1 MQIPMLAEKNG
12 IPAALEETVTRE
24 FFEDLIKRT
33 HNPVRRVL
41 EDAGIAKEEL
51 DHILLVGGSTRVPL
65 VARDIEALLGK
76 KPDHAIDPDF
86 SVAQGAAIQA
96 GIIAGELDGAD
107 VLIMTDVC
115 PYTLGIQ
122 VWDGITADCMSTII
136 PRNTTIPVTKKE
148 TYWTS
153 WDYQNKT
160 EIAVYQGESRQVS
173 RNHFLGNFMLEGI
186 PERKAGEESIDV
198 EFSYNQNGILDVKA
212 TIVSTHKD
220 MTVTIDLMDSGKKK
234 TDVSEWKQS
243 SCAGEYRTVIRRG
256 ERFESR
262 CKKNK
267 EDESKELMLGVPDDP
282 YARKIIGWLQ
292 DAMRAQ
298 DAKRMV
304 KMAEEAISVCGEAEG
319 FLFYLYRGQNWCG
332 NLGKAIKT
340 MEKLAKRFPDKA
352 YYKKELAI
360 SYFDRGYYNKAMTAF
375 RDAYNAGVRD
385 NEFLSAYS
393 INCQSRGEFRE
404 GINCLWDLLDQT
416 EKNLKEYMYD
426 ALNAFT
432 GLIMMS
438 SAAKSSTD
446 YEKAIQRFEAFIEE
460 SSLYLEEYQEELI
473 NIVGAILVSQKLQDA
488 PDLNRILKITEK
500 IRRHLS
506 NKETL
511 KIWDEFASYVYL
523 FGMEMDERLSDFTKE
538 MCRVMEPDD
547 EDPEFRRFMQLDVK
561 LRLLEKWPDIRK
573 EFDVVREEYP
583 DSYKFVKDYIK
594 LLNNT
599 ADINRL
605 REKLLKDYNRYAVY
619 YEGIP
624 PYYEEYPQRQ
634 PKTGEIQ
641 WDSDENG
648 AYRRTN
654 KKIGRNDPC
663 PCGSGKK
670 YKNCCGR

>member
-1 MQIPMLAEKNG
+1 MSEKIIGIDLGTATTEAALFTDGQVHMIPNPDQQNITPSAVGLDETGKITVGEQAKASYLLAPERTVIDVKRKIGTGEQIRLGKKTFTPAEISAEILKYVKTYASQHLGEEITRAVISVPAYFDDRQRREVVEAGNLAGFQVERIINEPTAAALSYGLDHMEEESYVLVYDLGGGTFDVTLLEMFEGVLEVKASAGDNQLGGKDFDEALITWLRNRFETTQGISLEGNVYAAAKLKEEAEKCKIALSTQDSVQVQIPMLAEKNG

-24 FFEDLIKRT
+24 FFEELIGDLIKRT

-107 VLIMTDVC
+107 ALIMTDVC

-220 MTVTIDLMDSGKKK
+220 MAVTIDLMDSGKKK

-267 EDESKELMLGVPDDP
+267 EDELLVEIQELL
-282 YARKIIGWLQ
+282 YLLKKAILEENT
-292 DAMRAQ
+292 
-298 DAKRMV
+298 
-304 KMAEEAISVCGEAEG
+304 EEADD
-319 FLFYLYRGQNWCG
+319 
-332 NLGKAIKT
+332 
-340 MEKLAKRFPDKA
+340 LADEIR
-352 YYKKELAI
+352 
-360 SYFDRGYYNKAMTAF
+360 
-375 RDAYNAGVRD
+375 
-385 NEFLSAYS
+385 
-393 INCQSRGEFRE
+393 
-404 GINCLWDLLDQT
+404 
-416 EKNLKEYMYD
+416 
-426 ALNAFT
+426 
-432 GLIMMS
+432 
-438 SAAKSSTD
+438 
-446 YEKAIQRFEAFIEE
+446 
-460 SSLYLEEYQEELI
+460 ELI
-473 NIVGAILVSQKLQDA
+473 
-488 PDLNRILKITEK
+488 E
-500 IRRHLS
+500 
-506 NKETL
+506 
-511 KIWDEFASYVYL
+511 
-523 FGMEMDERLSDFTKE
+523 
-538 MCRVMEPDD
+538 
-547 EDPEFRRFMQLDVK
+547 
-561 LRLLEKWPDIRK
+561 LE
-573 EFDVVREEYP
+573 
-583 DSYKFVKDYIK
+583 
-594 LLNNT
+594 
-599 ADINRL
+599 
-605 REKLLKDYNRYAVY
+605 
-619 YEGIP
+619 G
-624 PYYEEYPQRQ
+624 
-634 PKTGEIQ
+634 
-641 WDSDENG
+641 
-648 AYRRTN
+648 
-654 KKIGRNDPC
+654 
-663 PCGSGKK
+663 
-670 YKNCCGR
+670 

>member
-1 MQIPMLAEKNG
+1 MSKIIGIDLGTTNSCVAVLEGGVPHVITNPEGNRTTPSVFAIKGDEELVGETAKRQAVTNVKNTVSSIKRKMGTDEKVEINGRKYSPEEISAKILMKLKSDAESYLGEKVTKAVITVPAYFNDAQRQATKNAGKIAGLDVERIINEPTAAALSYGLDHMEEESYVLVYDLGGGTFDVTLLEMFEGVLEVKASAGDNQLGGKDFDEALITWLRNRFEIKQGISLEGNVYAAAKLKEEAEKCKIALSTQDSVQVQIPMLAEKNG

-24 FFEDLIKRT
+24 FFEELIGDLIKRT

-107 VLIMTDVC
+107 ALIMTDVC

-220 MTVTIDLMDSGKKK
+220 MAVTIDLMDSGKKK

-262 CKKNK
+262 CKKNG
-267 EDESKELMLGVPDDP
+267 EDELLAEIQELL
-282 YARKIIGWLQ
+282 YLLKKAILEENT
-292 DAMRAQ
+292 
-298 DAKRMV
+298 
-304 KMAEEAISVCGEAEG
+304 EEADD
-319 FLFYLYRGQNWCG
+319 
-332 NLGKAIKT
+332 
-340 MEKLAKRFPDKA
+340 LADEIR
-352 YYKKELAI
+352 
-360 SYFDRGYYNKAMTAF
+360 
-375 RDAYNAGVRD
+375 
-385 NEFLSAYS
+385 
-393 INCQSRGEFRE
+393 
-404 GINCLWDLLDQT
+404 
-416 EKNLKEYMYD
+416 
-426 ALNAFT
+426 
-432 GLIMMS
+432 
-438 SAAKSSTD
+438 
-446 YEKAIQRFEAFIEE
+446 
-460 SSLYLEEYQEELI
+460 ELI
-473 NIVGAILVSQKLQDA
+473 
-488 PDLNRILKITEK
+488 E
-500 IRRHLS
+500 
-506 NKETL
+506 
-511 KIWDEFASYVYL
+511 
-523 FGMEMDERLSDFTKE
+523 
-538 MCRVMEPDD
+538 
-547 EDPEFRRFMQLDVK
+547 
-561 LRLLEKWPDIRK
+561 LEG
-573 EFDVVREEYP
+573 
-583 DSYKFVKDYIK
+583 
-594 LLNNT
+594 N
-599 ADINRL
+599 
-605 REKLLKDYNRYAVY
+605 
-619 YEGIP
+619 
-624 PYYEEYPQRQ
+624 
-634 PKTGEIQ
+634 
-641 WDSDENG
+641 
-648 AYRRTN
+648 
-654 KKIGRNDPC
+654 
-663 PCGSGKK
+663 
-670 YKNCCGR
+670 

>member
-1 MQIPMLAEKNG
+1 
-12 IPAALEETVTRE
+12 
-24 FFEDLIKRT
+24 
-33 HNPVRRVL
+33 
-41 EDAGIAKEEL
+41 
-51 DHILLVGGSTRVPL
+51 
-65 VARDIEALLGK
+65 
-76 KPDHAIDPDF
+76 
-86 SVAQGAAIQA
+86 
-96 GIIAGELDGAD
+96 
-107 VLIMTDVC
+107 MTDVC

-220 MTVTIDLMDSGKKK
+220 MAVTIDLMDSGKKK

-267 EDESKELMLGVPDDP
+267 EDELLAEIQELL
-282 YARKIIGWLQ
+282 
-292 DAMRAQ
+292 
-298 DAKRMV
+298 
-304 KMAEEAISVCGEAEG
+304 
-319 FLFYLYRGQNWCG
+319 YL
-332 NLGKAIKT
+332 LKKAI
-340 MEKLAKRFPDKA
+340 
-352 YYKKELAI
+352 
-360 SYFDRGYYNKAMTAF
+360 
-375 RDAYNAGVRD
+375 
-385 NEFLSAYS
+385 
-393 INCQSRGEFRE
+393 
-404 GINCLWDLLDQT
+404 
-416 EKNLKEYMYD
+416 
-426 ALNAFT
+426 
-432 GLIMMS
+432 
-438 SAAKSSTD
+438 
-446 YEKAIQRFEAFIEE
+446 
-460 SSLYLEEYQEELI
+460 LEE
-473 NIVGAILVSQKLQDA
+473 
-488 PDLNRILKITEK
+488 
-500 IRRHLS
+500 
-506 NKETL
+506 
-511 KIWDEFASYVYL
+511 
-523 FGMEMDERLSDFTKE
+523 
-538 MCRVMEPDD
+538 
-547 EDPEFRRFMQLDVK
+547 
-561 LRLLEKWPDIRK
+561 
-573 EFDVVREEYP
+573 
-583 DSYKFVKDYIK
+583 
-594 LLNNT
+594 NT

-670 YKNCCGR
+670 FFCLLPNKFRYAMINQSIFPNYLSLCNCPVFSTVTAKSQFIYRS